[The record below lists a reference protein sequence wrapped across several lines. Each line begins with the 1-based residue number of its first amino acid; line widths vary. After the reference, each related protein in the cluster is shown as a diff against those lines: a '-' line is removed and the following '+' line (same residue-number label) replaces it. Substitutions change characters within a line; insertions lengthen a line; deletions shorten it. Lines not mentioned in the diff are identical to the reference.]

1 MAATRW
7 QIEHRGRLIEIEP
20 DSSSWSGNVVR
31 MYRDGEQVAEVKKG
45 EKKLAV
51 EHDGLTVKTWL
62 SWTGSKIQRAELTD
76 STDDDQDTTTP
87 LPLEPRP
94 GTRAARREAW
104 AREHPGLY
112 SARHAAKGVGEV
124 LIGLVGFAFL
134 LRLLA
139 ALLPDV
145 SIDLPEIDL
154 PLPSFSIPLPQVD
167 APDVTVPGWIR
178 AIGETSKYWLPI
190 VIGLAVAAG
199 EYDRRRRQA
208 ERRERQRD
216 EADAPPAPPTA

>member
-7 QIEHRGRLIEIEP
+7 QIEHRGRLIEVEP

-31 MYRDGEQVAEVKKG
+31 MFVDGEQVAEVKKG

-51 EHDGLTVKTWL
+51 EHDDLAVKTWL
-62 SWTGSKIQRAELTD
+62 SWTGGRIQRAELTD
-76 STDDDQDTTTP
+76 SAADGDDAMP

-112 SARHAAKGVGEV
+112 SARHAATGVGEV
-124 LIGLVGFAFL
+124 VIGLIGFAFL
-134 LRLLA
+134 LRILA
-139 ALLPDV
+139 ALLPDI
-145 SIDLPEIDL
+145 SIDLPELDL
-154 PLPSFSIPLPQVD
+154 PLPSISIPLPQID
-167 APDVTVPGWIR
+167 APDVDLPAVPGWIR
-178 AIGETSKYWLPI
+178 AIGETSRYWLPI

-208 ERRERQRD
+208 QRRERQRD
-216 EADAPPAPPTA
+216 EAGAPPPA

>member
-1 MAATRW
+1 MATTRW
-7 QIEHRGRLIEIEP
+7 QIDHDGRRIEIEP

-31 MYRDGEQVAEVKKG
+31 MFVDGEQVAEVKKG

-62 SWTGSKIQRAELTD
+62 SWTGGTIQRAELTAG
-76 STDDDQDTTTP
+76 DDAEP

-94 GTRAARREAW
+94 GSRAARREAW

-154 PLPSFSIPLPQVD
+154 PLPSISIPLPQVD
-167 APDVTVPGWIR
+167 APDVDLPELPGWIR
-178 AIGETSKYWLPI
+178 AIAASSKYWLPI
-190 VIGLAVAAG
+190 LIGLAIALG
-199 EYDRRRRQA
+199 EYDRRSRQA
-208 ERRERQRD
+208 QRRKRD
-216 EADAPPAPPTA
+216 GEAGDRPETPAS

>member
-7 QIEHRGRLIEIEP
+7 QIEHDGRLIEIEP
-20 DSSSWSGNVVR
+20 DSGSWSGNVVR
-31 MYRDGEQVAEVKKG
+31 LFIDGEQAAEVKKG
-45 EKKLAV
+45 EKKLSV

-62 SWTGSKIQRAELTD
+62 SWTGSTIQRAELTTGSD
-76 STDDDQDTTTP
+76 GAEP

-139 ALLPDV
+139 ALLPDI

-154 PLPSFSIPLPQVD
+154 PLPSISIPLPQVD
-167 APDVTVPGWIR
+167 APDVDLPQMPAWIR
-178 AIGETSKYWLPI
+178 AIAETSKYWLPI
-190 VIGLAVAAG
+190 VIGLAIAAG

-208 ERRERQRD
+208 ERRDRQ
-216 EADAPPAPPTA
+216 A

>member
-7 QIEHRGRLIEIEP
+7 QIEHDGRRIEIEP

-31 MYRDGEQVAEVKKG
+31 MFVDGEQVAEVKKG
-45 EKKLAV
+45 EKKLSV

-62 SWTGSKIQRAELTD
+62 SWTGSKIQRAELTAAG
-76 STDDDQDTTTP
+76 DDAEP
-87 LPLEPRP
+87 RPLEPRP

-124 LIGLVGFAFL
+124 LIGLIGFAFL

-139 ALLPDV
+139 ALVPDI

-154 PLPSFSIPLPQVD
+154 PLPSISLPLPEVD
-167 APDVTVPGWIR
+167 APDVDLPAMPAWVR
-178 AIGETSKYWLPI
+178 AIADTSKYWFPI
-190 VIGLAVAAG
+190 LIGIAFALG

-208 ERRERQRD
+208 ERRERD
-216 EADAPPAPPTA
+216 AEAKDRPETPAS

>member
-1 MAATRW
+1 MASTRW
-7 QIEHRGRLIEIEP
+7 QIEHDGRRIEIEP

-31 MYRDGEQVAEVKKG
+31 MFVDGEQVAEVEKG
-45 EKKLAV
+45 EKKLSV

-62 SWTGSKIQRAELTD
+62 SWTGSTIQRAELTAG
-76 STDDDQDTTTP
+76 DDAEP

-124 LIGLVGFAFL
+124 LVGLVGFAFL

-139 ALLPDV
+139 SLLPDI
-145 SIDLPEIDL
+145 SIDLPEVDL
-154 PLPSFSIPLPQVD
+154 PLPSFSIPLPDVD
-167 APDVTVPGWIR
+167 LPAMPGWVR
-178 AIGETSKYWLPI
+178 AIADTSKYWLPI
-190 VIGLAVAAG
+190 LIGLAFALG
-199 EYDRRRRQA
+199 EYDRRRRQQQ
-208 ERRERQRD
+208 RRERD
-216 EADAPPAPPTA
+216 AEAGDRPETPAS